1 MGDTWQVSRRSLNF
15 LTARTDT
22 RCVAIKIPWR
32 PLGRLLVERGV
43 ISEQELK
50 QALATQSATGK
61 RLGEVLVEG
70 GVVSG
75 PALTLAL
82 AEQWGIEVSP
92 EGGFGSGLWQEIER
106 RHRERRGTDPP
117 DDDDVAAP
125 AEAPPGAADREDLP
139 VDLLRQEL
147 DDLRA
152 RLERSEL
159 RLAELEPAYAEATKD
174 LDELRRAPV
183 APAIEGHV
191 LFVQQ
196 EERYAIVDGEG
207 VAPPV
212 GADLELEGAPF
223 RVWKL
228 GRSPLPADRRLCAFL
243 LPLVAQTA
251 G

>member
-1 MGDTWQVSRRSLNF
+1 M
-15 LTARTDT
+15 
-22 RCVAIKIPWR
+22 AIKIPWR
-32 PLGRLLVERGV
+32 PLGRLLVEKGV

-50 QALATQSATGK
+50 QALAAQSATGK
-61 RLGEVLVEG
+61 RLGEVLVEK

-106 RHRERRGTDPP
+106 RHRERRGADPSESREAGGDDADGNASPETP
-117 DDDDVAAP
+117 DLA
-125 AEAPPGAADREDLP
+125 DLP

-147 DDLRA
+147 GALLAELDSVRA
-152 RLERSEL
+152 RLEQRERRLGEL
-159 RLAELEPAYAEATKD
+159 EAAYEEANAELEA
-174 LDELRRAPV
+174 LRSAPS
-183 APAIEGHV
+183 APAAIDGHL

-196 EERYAIVDGEG
+196 SERYAIVDGEG
-207 VAPPV
+207 AAPPV
-212 GADLELEGAPF
+212 GADLELEGTSY

-243 LPLVAQTA
+243 LPLSSAAAA